1 MADSPSVDSALPATA
16 GTLAPDRHF
25 VLSSLPPSTAQ
36 KRLALGLV
44 CALLGIYVL
53 ITFGPFSGVVLGR
66 LDAFV
71 PIYTTAVL
79 VNDSMTAILLYAQFS
94 ILRLRSTLVIA
105 SGYVFTGLFMIPYAL
120 TFPGVLAPAGLV
132 GGMQSTVWLYVV
144 WHIGFPLFVL
154 AYALSKDSESRKALW
169 YGSVRAGITLSA
181 GTAVLL
187 VVASALLC
195 IVGEAWLPRLML
207 DSLVLGP
214 NWGYVGIAIAI
225 VSVSALAVLL
235 IRRRSML
242 DLWLIV
248 VMFLYVIEI
257 PLAYYPTPIRFSVAF
272 YTIRI
277 LGIAASAVVLVVMV
291 HEITTLYVR
300 LLHALRDQRRERDAR
315 LVTGDAVAASIA
327 HEVKQPL
334 TAIITTADAGSFFLD
349 RDVPDLDRVREA
361 LARIAAD
368 GHRAGA
374 VIENI
379 RATFRNEV
387 RNRTLLD
394 INELIRDALLVE
406 RDELRQYR
414 ILVQVEASHHLPQV
428 RADRIQLQQ
437 VLLNLIAN
445 AIAAMAAREEPR
457 ILHLK
462 STTHADDG
470 VMVSIADTGSG
481 VDAQDGARIFNPRFT
496 TKPDG
501 MGMGLSICR
510 SIVEAHQGRLWFTPN
525 TPQGAVFRFTL
536 SAEARDD
543 PLERQ
548 GVPENGR
555 QSGTCGSTR

>member
-1 MADSPSVDSALPATA
+1 MPMDQHPPVADPGSVANAVPATA
-16 GTLAPDRHF
+16 GTPAPDEHF
-25 VLSSLPPSTAQ
+25 VLSSLSPSAVQ
-36 KRLALGLV
+36 QRLALGLV
-44 CALLGIYVL
+44 CALLGIYVF
-53 ITFGPFSGVVLGR
+53 ISFGPYSGVVLGR

-79 VNDSMTAILLYAQFS
+79 VNDLMTAILLYAQFS

-120 TFPGVLAPAGLV
+120 TFPGVFAPAGLV
-132 GGMQSTVWLYVV
+132 GGMQSTVWLYVL

-154 AYALSKDSESRKALW
+154 AYAVSKDAEPSKALW
-169 YGSVRAGITLSA
+169 HGSPRVGIALSVGA
-181 GTAVLL
+181 AVLA
-187 VVASALLC
+187 VVSGALLC
-195 IVGEAWLPRLML
+195 ILGEARLPRLML

-214 NWGYVGIAIAI
+214 NWGYVGIPIAL
-225 VSVSALAVLL
+225 VSVAALAALL
-235 IRRRSML
+235 IRRRSVL
-242 DLWLIV
+242 DLWLAV
-248 VMFLYVIEI
+248 VMALYVIEI
-257 PLAYYPTPIRFSVAF
+257 PLAYYPTPVRFSVAF
-272 YTIRI
+272 YTVRI
-277 LGIAASAVVLVVMV
+277 LAILASAVVLAAML

-300 LLHALRDQRRERDAR
+300 LLRAVRDQRREREAR

-334 TAIITTADAGSFFLD
+334 TAIITTADAGSYFLA
-349 RDVPDLDRVREA
+349 RAVPDLERVREA

-379 RATFRNEV
+379 RATFRSEV
-387 RNRTLLD
+387 RNRTELD
-394 INELIRDALLVE
+394 IDELIRDTLLLE
-406 RDELRQYR
+406 RDNLRKHR
-414 ILVQVEASHHLPQV
+414 ILVQVESDHRLPEV

-462 STTHADDG
+462 STAHAGDG
-470 VMVSIADTGSG
+470 ILVLIADTGSG
-481 VDAQDGARIFNPRFT
+481 VDARDTERIFSPHFT

-510 SIVEAHQGRLWFTPN
+510 SIVEAHQGRLWFAPN
-525 TPQGAVFRFTL
+525 TPHGAVFGFTL
-536 SAEARDD
+536 GEGGSDAT
-543 PLERQ
+543 PERLA
-548 GVPENGR
+548 GLR
-555 QSGTCGSTR
+555 MT

>member
-1 MADSPSVDSALPATA
+1 MPMDRHRQVVEPPSVDNAMPAMAGALAQ
-16 GTLAPDRHF
+16 DEHF
-25 VLSSLPPSTAQ
+25 VLSSLSPSTRQ

-44 CALLGIYVL
+44 CALVGIYVL
-53 ITFGPFSGVVLGR
+53 ISFGPFAGVVLGR

-79 VNDSMTAILLYAQFS
+79 VNDLMTAILLYAQFS

-120 TFPGVLAPAGLV
+120 TFPGVFAPSGLV
-132 GGMQSTVWLYVV
+132 GGMQSTVWLYVL

-154 AYALSKDSESRKALW
+154 AYALSKDSEPRKALW
-169 YGSVRAGITLSA
+169 HGSPRAGITLSVGA
-181 GTAVLL
+181 AALL
-187 VVASALLC
+187 VVSGALIC
-195 IVGEAWLPRLML
+195 IAGEARLPRLML
-207 DSLVLGP
+207 SSLVLGP
-214 NWGYVGIAIAI
+214 NWGYVGIPIAF
-225 VSVSALAVLL
+225 VSVSALAALL
-235 IRRRSML
+235 IRQRSML

-248 VMFLYVIEI
+248 VMVLYVIEI

-277 LGIAASAVVLVVMV
+277 LAIVASAVVLAAML
-291 HEITTLYVR
+291 HEITTLYIR
-300 LLHALRDQRRERDAR
+300 LLRAVRDQRREREAR

-334 TAIITTADAGSFFLD
+334 TAIITTADAGTFFLD

-387 RNRTLLD
+387 RNRALLD
-394 INELIRDALLVE
+394 INELIRDALVLE
-406 RDELRQYR
+406 RDDIQKHR
-414 ILVQVEASHHLPQV
+414 ILVHVEPNHDLPQI

-445 AIAAMAAREEPR
+445 AIAAMAARDEPR
-457 ILHLK
+457 VLRLK
-462 STTHADDG
+462 STAHADDS
-470 VMVSIADTGSG
+470 VLVSIADTGSG
-481 VDAQDGARIFNPRFT
+481 VDAHDSERIFNPHFT

-510 SIVEAHQGRLWFTPN
+510 SIVEAHQGRLWFAPN
-525 TPQGAVFRFTL
+525 EPQGAIFRFTL
-536 SAEARDD
+536 GAGSGDA
-543 PLERQ
+543 PVEREM
-548 GVPENGR
+548 VR
-555 QSGTCGSTR
+555 Q

>member
-1 MADSPSVDSALPATA
+1 MSMDRRPQVADPPSVVSAATATATA
-16 GTLAPDRHF
+16 GTLAPAQHF
-25 VLSSLPPSTAQ
+25 VLSSLPPSTGQ
-36 KRLALGLV
+36 KRLALALV
-44 CALLGIYVL
+44 CALLGIYFF
-53 ITFGPFSGVVLGR
+53 ITFGPFAGVVLR
-66 LDAFV
+66 RVDAFI

-105 SGYVFTGLFMIPYAL
+105 SGYVFAGLFMILYAL
-120 TFPGVLAPAGLV
+120 TFPGVFAPTGLM
-132 GGMQSTVWLYVV
+132 GGLQSAAWLYVV
-144 WHIGFPLFVL
+144 WKIGFPMFVL
-154 AYALSKDSESRKALW
+154 VYALSKDTEPSKALW
-169 YGSVRAGITLSA
+169 HGSPRVGITLSV
-181 GTAVLL
+181 GVAVLL
-187 VVASALLC
+187 IVVGALVC
-195 IVGEAWLPRLML
+195 IAGEAWLPRLML
-207 DSLVLGP
+207 DSRVLGP
-214 NWGYVGIAIAI
+214 IWTYVGIPIAL
-225 VSVSALAVLL
+225 VSVAALTALL

-242 DLWLIV
+242 DLWLVV

-257 PLAYYPTPIRFSVAF
+257 PLVYYPTPIRYSVSF
-272 YTIRI
+272 YTVRI
-277 LGIAASAVVLVVMV
+277 LGIFSSAVVLVVMV

-300 LLHALRDQRRERDAR
+300 LLHALRDQRREREAR

-349 RDVPDLDRVREA
+349 RAIPDLDRVREA

-387 RNRTLLD
+387 RNRALLD
-394 INELIRDALLVE
+394 INELIREALLLE
-406 RDELRQYR
+406 RDELRKHK
-414 ILVQVEASHHLPQV
+414 ILVQVEPNHHLPQV

-462 STTHADDG
+462 SMTHADDS

-481 VDAQDGARIFNPRFT
+481 VDADDGERIFNPHFS

-510 SIVEAHQGRLWFTPN
+510 SIVEAHQGRLWFAPN

-536 SAEARDD
+536 GAAAGDD
-543 PLERQ
+543 PMERQ
-548 GVPENGR
+548 TVAA
-555 QSGTCGSTR
+555 

>member
-1 MADSPSVDSALPATA
+1 MDTSPPASDPPSVDSAAPATA
-16 GTLAPDRHF
+16 ATLAQDQHF
-25 VLSSLPPSTAQ
+25 VFSSQSPSTGQ
-36 KRLALGLV
+36 KRLALCLV

-53 ITFGPFSGVVLGR
+53 ISFGPLSGVILGR

-105 SGYVFTGLFMIPYAL
+105 SGYLFTGLFMIPYAL
-120 TFPGVLAPAGLV
+120 TFPGVFAPAGLV
-132 GGMQSTVWLYVV
+132 GGMQSTVWIYVA

-154 AYALSKDSESRKALW
+154 VYALSKDSDSSNALW
-169 YGSVRAGITLSA
+169 HGSLRAGITLSV
-181 GTAVLL
+181 G
-187 VVASALLC
+187 VATLSVSVGALLC

-214 NWGYVGIAIAI
+214 NWGYVGIPIAV
-225 VSVSALAVLL
+225 VSIAALAALL
-235 IRRRSML
+235 IRQRSML
-242 DLWLIV
+242 DLWLVV
-248 VMFLYVIEI
+248 VMCLYVIEI
-257 PLAYYPTPIRFSVAF
+257 PLAYYPTPVRFSVAF

-277 LGIAASAVVLVVMV
+277 LGIMASAVVLVVML

-300 LLHALRDQRRERDAR
+300 LLRALRDQRREREAR
-315 LVTGDAVAASIA
+315 LVTGDAIAASIA

-349 RDVPDLDRVREA
+349 RDVPDLDKVREA

-379 RATFRNEV
+379 RSTFRNEV
-387 RNRTLLD
+387 LNRTLLD
-394 INELIRDALLVE
+394 INVLIQDALLLE
-406 RDELRQYR
+406 RDDLRKHR
-414 ILVQVEASHHLPQV
+414 IDVHVETDHHLPRV
-428 RADRIQLQQ
+428 RADLIQLQQ

-457 ILHLK
+457 TLHLR
-462 STTHADDG
+462 STIHDG
-470 VMVSIADTGSG
+470 ESVMVSIADTGSG
-481 VDAQDGARIFNPRFT
+481 VNAQDGERIFSPHFT
-496 TKPDG
+496 TKLDG

-543 PLERQ
+543 AMEPQ
-548 GVPENGR
+548 GVR
-555 QSGTCGSTR
+555 ATS

>member
-1 MADSPSVDSALPATA
+1 M
-16 GTLAPDRHF
+16 
-25 VLSSLPPSTAQ
+25 
-36 KRLALGLV
+36 
-44 CALLGIYVL
+44 I
-53 ITFGPFSGVVLGR
+53 LGR

-94 ILRLRSTLVIA
+94 ILRPRSTLVIA

-120 TFPGVLAPAGLV
+120 TFPGVFAPAGLV

-154 AYALSKDSESRKALW
+154 AYAVSKDSDPSKALW
-169 YGSVRAGITLSA
+169 RGSLRAGIALSVGIA
-181 GTAVLL
+181 ALL

-214 NWGYVGIAIAI
+214 NWGYVGIPIAV
-225 VSVSALAVLL
+225 VSVAALAALL

-242 DLWLIV
+242 DLWLVV

-277 LGIAASAVVLVVMV
+277 LAIFSSAVVLVVMV

-300 LLHALRDQRRERDAR
+300 LLHALRNQRREREAR

-349 RDVPDLDRVREA
+349 RDVPDLDKVREA

-368 GHRAGA
+368 GHRAGE

-379 RATFRNEV
+379 RATFRNEA
-387 RNRTLLD
+387 RNRTLVD
-394 INELIRDALLVE
+394 INELIRDALLLE
-406 RDELRQYR
+406 RDDIRKHK
-414 ILVQVEASHHLPQV
+414 ILVHVEPITISRRSASTV
-428 RADRIQLQQ
+428 SNCSRSC
-437 VLLNLIAN
+437 
-445 AIAAMAAREEPR
+445 
-457 ILHLK
+457 
-462 STTHADDG
+462 ST
-470 VMVSIADTGSG
+470 
-481 VDAQDGARIFNPRFT
+481 
-496 TKPDG
+496 
-501 MGMGLSICR
+501 
-510 SIVEAHQGRLWFTPN
+510 
-525 TPQGAVFRFTL
+525 
-536 SAEARDD
+536 
-543 PLERQ
+543 
-548 GVPENGR
+548 
-555 QSGTCGSTR
+555 